1 MAELATLA
9 RPYAKA
15 IFELMGDSPKKG
27 EAWSNLLESLTQIAR
42 DRDAL
47 EFLDSPQ
54 LTPEDT
60 FRFLEGFLHKNL
72 RLKLGKQEKNF
83 LKIIVNEKRISL
95 LPYIKE
101 DFRRQL
107 LVSQGKIEAK
117 VESAFALTEAE
128 ELQFIEALKKRFKK
142 EIELTVSVNPTL
154 LGGAIIKVDDLVID
168 GSVQGR
174 LSSMMK
180 SVI

>member
-15 IFELMGDSPKKG
+15 IFELVG
-27 EAWSNLLESLTQIAR
+27 ESSKEGEVWTSLLAGLSQIAI

-60 FRFLEGFLHKNL
+60 LRFLEDFLQKNL
-72 RLKLGKQEKNF
+72 RLKLGKPEKNF
-83 LKIIVNEKRISL
+83 LKIIVNEKRIAL
-95 LPYIKE
+95 LPHIYE
-101 DFRRQL
+101 DFRKQL
-107 LVSQGKIEAK
+107 LVSQGRLEAK
-117 VESAFALTEAE
+117 VESAFALTKDE
-128 ELQFIEALKKRFKK
+128 ESQFIEALKKRFKK
-142 EIELTVSVNPTL
+142 EIELTVSVNPSL

-174 LSSMMK
+174 LNSMMK